1 MSQDLIAYFDQR
13 FSETS
18 HQIQQLQ
25 QHVEQQIQQQVQM
38 LREEMQKGFEE
49 ADLRLRTEIRLTHVA
64 IEGVRGEVRLVAEG
78 VEGVNQRLLRSQQEV
93 NRGLEPRVTRLEN
106 RVSALEAAQEE

>member
-25 QHVEQQIQQQVQM
+25 LHVEQQIQT
-38 LREEMQKGFEE
+38 LREDMKKGFEE
-49 ADLRLRTEIRLTHVA
+49 TDLRLKTEIRLTHVV
-64 IEGVRGEVRLVAEG
+64 IEGVRGEVRLVAESVAG
-78 VEGVNQRLLRSQQEV
+78 LSDKVEGFQKNVSRE
-93 NRGLEPRVTRLEN
+93 LEPRVTRLEN
-106 RVSALEAAQEE
+106 RVRALEAGNEEC